1 MQKLNTLWQVVN
13 AASEITSLTR
23 HTQTY
28 YFSTLGP
35 ITLYLQAEN
44 ADVRV
49 MRWALPRVE
58 VTATLQ
64 ASFGWRVATDQDEA
78 GVYVVAKRKA
88 VLGRMSTGVFNIVV
102 PDDAYLVLKLVDGR
116 VILENLSGTLQVPP
130 LTAESVYKLLPSGQ

>member
-35 ITLYLQAEN
+35 ITFYLRAEN

-49 MRWALPRVE
+49 LRWALPKVE

-88 VLGRMSTGVFNIVV
+88 VLGRMSTGLFSIVV
-102 PDDAYLVLKLVDGR
+102 PEDAYLVLKLDDGR
-116 VILENLSGTLQVPP
+116 VILEHITGTLQVPP
-130 LTAESVYKLLPSGQ
+130 LDSESIYHLLPPGK

>member
-1 MQKLNTLWQVVN
+1 MQKLNSLWQVVN

-28 YFSTLGP
+28 YFSTLDP
-35 ITLYLQAEN
+35 ITFYLRAEN

-49 MRWALPRVE
+49 MRWALPKVE

-88 VLGRMSTGVFNIVV
+88 VLGKMSSGLFSIVV
-102 PDDAYLVLKLVDGR
+102 PEDAYLVLKLDDGR
-116 VILENLSGTLQVPP
+116 VSLEHVTGTLQVPP
-130 LTAESVYKLLPSGQ
+130 VNAESIYHLLPSGQ

>member
-23 HTQTY
+23 HIQTY

-35 ITLYLQAEN
+35 ITLYLRAEN

-49 MRWALPRVE
+49 MRWAQPKVE

-64 ASFGWRVATDQDEA
+64 ASFGWRLATDQDEA

-88 VLGRMSTGVFNIVV
+88 VLGRMSSALFNVVV
-102 PDDAYLVLKLVDGR
+102 PEDTYLVLKLLDGR
-116 VILENLSGTLQVPP
+116 VILEHITGTLQVPP
-130 LTAESVYKLLPSGQ
+130 FNTESIYHILPSGQ

>member
-35 ITLYLQAEN
+35 ITFYLQAEN

-49 MRWALPRVE
+49 MRWQQPKVE

-64 ASFGWRVATDQDEA
+64 AAFGWRIATDQDDA

-88 VLGRMSTGVFNIVV
+88 VLGRMSTGLFNIVV
-102 PDDAYLVLKLVDGR
+102 PEDAYLVLKLNDGR
-116 VILENLSGTLQVPP
+116 VILEHIIGTLQVPP
-130 LTAESVYKLLPSGQ
+130 FNAESIYPLLPSGQ